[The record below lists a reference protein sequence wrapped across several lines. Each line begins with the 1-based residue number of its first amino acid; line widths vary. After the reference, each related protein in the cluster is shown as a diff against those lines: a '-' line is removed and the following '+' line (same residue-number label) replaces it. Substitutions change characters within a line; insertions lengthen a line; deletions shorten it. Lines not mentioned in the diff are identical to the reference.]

1 MLTIKLGPLM
11 TAEEAKEHYCPHT
24 MNCSP
29 SDSYK
34 CMGDL
39 CMAWMWLEE
48 LRRGMFSHD
57 QEMAMQQELLEA
69 REAGKRIG
77 FCCK

>member
-1 MLTIKLGPLM
+1 M
-11 TAEEAKEHYCPHT
+11 TAEEAKERYCPHT

-29 SDSYK
+29 GDSYK

-39 CMAWMWLEE
+39 CMAWMWLEGHLGGIVQDRQFWVLKKIYDKSTDE
-48 LRRGMFSHD
+48 GRR
-57 QEMAMQQELLEA
+57 L
-69 REAGKRIG
+69 G